1 MSIAQRLVEVQE
13 QLAVAAAR
21 SGREPSDIELL
32 VVSKNF
38 TADRVR
44 EVVDTGQRAFGENR
58 VQEALEKQPLLP
70 QDMEWHLIG
79 PLQRNKVRKVV
90 GKFACLQGIDSLKLA
105 QAVARV
111 AEEQGFRQSILLQVK
126 IGEEETKSGFATETL
141 LESIEELVQLRSLQ
155 IEGLMTIPPPVS
167 HPDEAKP
174 FFVAAREL
182 RDRLVRVSGLPL
194 SQLSMG
200 MSGDFQAAIAEGST
214 MVRIGSAIFGKR
226 S

>member
-111 AEEQGFRQSILLQVK
+111 AEEQGIRQSILLQVK

>member
-105 QAVARV
+105 QAIARV
-111 AEEQGFRQSILLQVK
+111 AEEQGIRQSILLQVK

>member
-111 AEEQGFRQSILLQVK
+111 AEEQGIRQSILLQVK

-167 HPDEAKP
+167 HPDEAKR

>member
-21 SGREPSDIELL
+21 SGREPSDIKLL

-111 AEEQGFRQSILLQVK
+111 AEEQGIRQSILLQVK